1 MNMHLGIGEAAD
13 TVVNY
18 ILDHFMPFLD
28 GIAMVIGFVTGT
40 IKAALT
46 GVPPLAAVAVIV
58 RPLAGA

>member
-46 GVPPLAAVAVIV
+46 LSLIHI
-58 RPLAGA
+58 